1 MFEHESVKH
10 ILPKINRHINKNI
23 NTSKMSDTKRLVRL
37 GEKIKNI
44 NNIIRKSEGVN
55 QNIINKHKKSSYRNS
70 EHSELNNYLYY
81 YANPHK
87 MQMNQKYY
95 SAVATPS

>member
-23 NTSKMSDTKRLVRL
+23 STSKMSDTKRLERL

-55 QNIINKHKKSSYRNS
+55 
-70 EHSELNNYLYY
+70 
-81 YANPHK
+81 
-87 MQMNQKYY
+87 
-95 SAVATPS
+95 